1 MHPTNQTLPREVD
14 VASAAS
20 VLESDTATVLDVR
33 EPMEYVEAHVPG
45 VQFIPMSQLAARLDE
60 LDRGRPVYV
69 ICASGNRSLAVADFL
84 GAQGFSATS
93 VAGGT
98 TAWIRSGR
106 PVESGRA

>member
-1 MHPTNQTLPREVD
+1 MHPTDQTLPREVD
-14 VASAAS
+14 IASTAA
-20 VLESDTATVLDVR
+20 VLESGAATVLDVR

-45 VQFIPMSQLAARLDE
+45 VQFVPMSQLAARVGE
-60 LDRGRPVYV
+60 LDRERPVYV

-84 GAQGFSATS
+84 KAQGFSATS

-98 TAWIRSGR
+98 SAWIRSGR